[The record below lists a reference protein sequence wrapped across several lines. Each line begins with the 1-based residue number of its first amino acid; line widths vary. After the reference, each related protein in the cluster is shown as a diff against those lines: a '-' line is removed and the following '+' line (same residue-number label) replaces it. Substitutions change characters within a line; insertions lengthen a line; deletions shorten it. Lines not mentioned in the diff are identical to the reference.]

1 MIFDSGT
8 SMHDDFSH
16 LVDLSNPRI
25 RDRHSFLE
33 DDEDESSDGAA
44 GKTIFDSGTSMYEG
58 SSISLIYLT
67 YSVSVFGLSV
77 RFGEFSQSI
86 PGITCQRPNTHS
98 VFFHQLHAELL
109 AILHIYALS
118 ALPPSSPFAI
128 ELDQVVMDKN
138 SWAEAEEAKR

>member
-1 MIFDSGT
+1 MTYLIHTGPSQFEDDEDESSDGAAEKTIFDSGT

-25 RDRHSFLE
+25 RDRHRFLE

-67 YSVSVFGLSV
+67 
-77 RFGEFSQSI
+77 
-86 PGITCQRPNTHS
+86 
-98 VFFHQLHAELL
+98 
-109 AILHIYALS
+109 
-118 ALPPSSPFAI
+118 
-128 ELDQVVMDKN
+128 
-138 SWAEAEEAKR
+138 